1 MVNSLYFG
9 YQKEERKHAVP
20 CTSMG
25 HVCMYACIV
34 SDSEIKSLQHSP
46 TVHTWLD
53 GFKTKP
59 K

>member
-1 MVNSLYFG
+1 MENSLYFG

-25 HVCMYACIV
+25 HVCMRVV